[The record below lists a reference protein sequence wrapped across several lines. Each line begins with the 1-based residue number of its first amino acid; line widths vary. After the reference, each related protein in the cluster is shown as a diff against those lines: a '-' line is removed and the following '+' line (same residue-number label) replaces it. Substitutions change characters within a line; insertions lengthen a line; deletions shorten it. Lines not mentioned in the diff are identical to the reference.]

1 VRVPRNEPLDPAD
14 TVSDHQLRIDPVDF
28 LGDQTVLL
36 AIRLHRIESGL
47 VMRDALASD
56 A

>member
-1 VRVPRNEPLDPAD
+1 MTQARHEISTRRGQESYDAG
-14 TVSDHQLRIDPVDF
+14 TVDSVSSFFAASKDER
-28 LGDQTVLL
+28 
-36 AIRLHRIESGL
+36 ESGL

>member
-1 VRVPRNEPLDPAD
+1 MTADRLDEWRPHGY
-14 TVSDHQLRIDPVDF
+14 TNLTPVNTA
-28 LGDQTVLL
+28 LACAL
-36 AIRLHRIESGL
+36 AIRLHKMESGL